1 MFGVNNS
8 TPYKSKFVM
17 KTTTL
22 HFQQKIL
29 MYITLVLTAFTFIQ
43 AQNKQASLENPQQR
57 TCGMEQHMSELLQNP
72 NFAKAYAKRQAAFD
86 VKYEEILT
94 QKANGTYQR
103 KATLYIPV
111 AVHFPTGSEA
121 NRACLEAHAQSQI
134 DVINADY
141 TKTNA
146 DYAAGWAA
154 AIAAESF
161 YSGITP
167 GAVDVVFCIATKN
180 HPTVSPAIADGSK
193 AVTIGSQS
201 GAYASGD
208 SNTTWAGYMNF
219 VIKDA
224 GAGILGYSPLAGS
237 ISGGNCV
244 VMGFAAYGTGAGCT
258 GFVPGA
264 PYNLGRTVTH
274 ELGHFYNLDHTF
286 NGGCAGAGDSVAD
299 TPAVAAATYG
309 TPAPGSVAGCTAGEK
324 ALTMNY
330 MDYVNDTH
338 MFMFTAGQAT
348 RVEAYFA
355 TVASDWKTNVL
366 SCQSPDFTVTAN
378 NSPVAVC
385 APTNGVFNFT
395 FGISNGY
402 NTTTTLS
409 VTAGLPAGATAVFS
423 PTSMNAAGNFTLTL
437 TGTIAAGNYPMT
449 ISAAGTTTKTVDV
462 VLSVQA
468 GIPAVPTLTTPTN
481 GATGQA
487 MPTNLVWAASANAA
501 TYTVETATDAGFTT
515 NTTSNSVST
524 TNYSATG
531 LTQATQYFWRV
542 KAVNGCGESAYS
554 SVFNFTTASISC
566 ATETNSSTVAVPN
579 ATTNGTEAAP
589 GESIIAITNNVTITD
604 VNVTLNITYG
614 YVEDL
619 RVVLTSPAGTTVELF
634 KNLASNSGA
643 NFTNTVLDDAGATAI
658 TATAAANAPFTATY
672 SPENPLSV
680 LNNET
685 SVGNWKLSVYDNW
698 TDDSGSI
705 TSWSVEICGSPVL
718 GIEDNLIANSF
729 NIYPNPLSSN
739 GEVNIS
745 FNSTNNDDVLLTL
758 YDMRGRLVYDQN
770 FKNNS
775 NAFNQKVRFNN
786 LETAVYILKIKTGN
800 NEFFKRLV
808 IK

>member
-1 MFGVNNS
+1 MKKTILVRS
-8 TPYKSKFVM
+8 LQLKKSVLLFFM
-17 KTTTL
+17 L
-22 HFQQKIL
+22 A
-29 MYITLVLTAFTFIQ
+29 LTAITFTQ
-43 AQNKQASLENPQQR
+43 AQERVQAQGR
-57 TCGMEQHMSELLQNP
+57 TCGTDAYMAQKLQDP
-72 NFAKAYAKRQAAFD
+72 DFAAQYARTQAKIEAK
-86 VKYEEILT
+86 VKEIET
-94 QKANGTYQR
+94 QKANGTYR

-111 AVHFPTGSEA
+111 AVHFPTGTEA
-121 NRACLEAHAQSQI
+121 NRACLEAHAQTQI

-146 DYAAGWAA
+146 DHAAGWAA
-154 AIAAESF
+154 ASSF
-161 YSGITP
+161 YPGVVP

-193 AVTIGSQS
+193 AVTIGNQS
-201 GAYASGD
+201 GAYASAD

-224 GAGILGYSPLAGS
+224 GSGILGYSPLAGS

-309 TPAPGSVAGCTAGEK
+309 TPANGSVAGCVTGEK
-324 ALTMNY
+324 ALTMDY

-348 RVEAYFA
+348 RMEAYFA

-366 SCQSPDFTVTAN
+366 SCQSPDFTVTAT

-385 APTNGVFNFT
+385 APTNGVFNLT

-402 NTTTTLS
+402 NTNTPLS
-409 VTAGLPAGATAVFS
+409 VSAGLPTNATATFS
-423 PTSMNAAGNFTLTL
+423 PTSMSAAGNFTLTIGNI
-437 TGTIAAGNYPMT
+437 TNVAPGNYPMT
-449 ISAAGTTTKTVDV
+449 ISAAGTITKTVDV

-468 GIPAVPTLTTPTN
+468 GVPTVPSLTLPVNAATN
-481 GATGQA
+481 QALSTTLTWATA
-487 MPTNLVWAASANAA
+487 TNAA
-501 TYTVETATDAGFTT
+501 TYTVQTATNAGFTANLTT
-515 NTTSNSVST
+515 NNVST
-524 TNYSATG
+524 TTYNATG
-531 LTQATQYFWRV
+531 LTQNTQYFWRV

-566 ATETNSSTVAVPN
+566 ATETNSSTVAIPN

-589 GESIIAITNNVTITD
+589 GESIIAITNNITITD

-643 NFTNTVLDDAGATAI
+643 NFTSTVLDDAGATAI
-658 TATAAANAPFTATY
+658 TATAAANAPFSATY

-685 SVGNWKLSVYDNW
+685 SAGNWKLSVYDNW

-718 GIEDNLIANSF
+718 AIEDNLIASSF
-729 NIYPNPLSSN
+729 NMYPNPSSSN

-745 FNSTNNDDVLLTL
+745 FNSTNSDDVLLTL
-758 YDMRGRLVYDQN
+758 YDMRGRLVYNQI

>member
-1 MFGVNNS
+1 LFS
-8 TPYKSKFVM
+8 
-17 KTTTL
+17 
-22 HFQQKIL
+22 
-29 MYITLVLTAFTFIQ
+29 LTSIN
-43 AQNKQASLENPQQR
+43 AQNKRVSQQDVPQQR
-57 TCGMEQHMSELLQNP
+57 TCGTDEYMRQKLQDP
-72 NFAKAYAKRQAAFD
+72 EFAADYARRQA
-86 VKYEEILT
+86 KYGAKLLEIQT
-94 QKANGTYQR
+94 QKADGTYQR

-111 AVHFPTGSEA
+111 AVHFPTGTEA
-121 NRACLEAHAQSQI
+121 NRSCLEAHAQTQI

-146 DYAAGWAA
+146 DHAAGWAA
-154 AIAAESF
+154 ASSF
-161 YSGITP
+161 YPGVTP

-180 HPTVSPAIADGSK
+180 HPASSGITDGNK

-201 GAYASGD
+201 GSYATTD

-224 GAGILGYSPLAGS
+224 GSGILGYSPLAGS

-258 GFVPGA
+258 GFVPNA

-309 TPAPGSVAGCTAGEK
+309 TPANGSVAGCVTGEK
-324 ALTMNY
+324 ALTMDY

-348 RVEAYFA
+348 RMEAYFA

-366 SCQSPDFTVTAN
+366 SCQSPDFTVTAT

-385 APTNGVFNFT
+385 APTNGVFNLT

-402 NTTTTLS
+402 NTNTPLS
-409 VTAGLPAGATAVFS
+409 VSAGLPTNATATFS
-423 PTSMNAAGNFTLTL
+423 PTFMNAAGNFTLTI
-437 TGTIAAGNYPMT
+437 GNIANVAPGNYPMT

-468 GIPAVPTLTTPTN
+468 GVPTVPSLTSPANAATN
-481 GATGQA
+481 QA
-487 MPTNLVWAASANAA
+487 LSTTLTWAAATNAA
-501 TYTVETATDAGFTT
+501 TYTVQTATNAGFTA
-515 NTTSNSVST
+515 NLTTNSVSAT
-524 TNYSATG
+524 TYNATG
-531 LTQATQYFWRV
+531 LTQNTQYFWRV

-554 SVFNFTTASISC
+554 SVYSFTTATISC

-685 SVGNWKLSVYDNW
+685 SAGNWKLSVYDNW

-718 GIEDNLIANSF
+718 GIEDPKIAESF
-729 NIYPNPLSSN
+729 SLWPNPNN
-739 GEVNIS
+739 GEFNIS
-745 FNSTNNDDVLLTL
+745 FNSTNNNDVALTVF
-758 YDMRGRLVYDQN
+758 DIRGRKVSEQT
-770 FKNNS
+770 FENNS
-775 NAFNQKVRFNN
+775 NVFNQTVRFND
-786 LETAVYILKIKTGN
+786 LAKAVYILKIQTGN

>member
-1 MFGVNNS
+1 MESIMKKTILVRS
-8 TPYKSKFVM
+8 KQLKKSVLLFFM
-17 KTTTL
+17 LT
-22 HFQQKIL
+22 
-29 MYITLVLTAFTFIQ
+29 LTAITFTQ
-43 AQNKQASLENPQQR
+43 AQERVQTQGR
-57 TCGMEQHMSELLQNP
+57 TCGTDEYMKQKLQDP
-72 NFAKAYAKRQAAFD
+72 EFAADYARRQA
-86 VKYEEILT
+86 KYGAKLLEIQT
-94 QKANGTYQR
+94 QKADGTYQR

-111 AVHFPTGSEA
+111 AVHFPTGTEA
-121 NRACLEAHAQSQI
+121 NRACLEAHAQTQI

-146 DYAAGWAA
+146 DHAAGWAA
-154 AIAAESF
+154 ASSF
-161 YSGITP
+161 YPGVTP

-201 GAYASGD
+201 GAYASAD

-224 GAGILGYSPLAGS
+224 GSGILGYSPLAGS

-309 TPAPGSVAGCTAGEK
+309 TPANGSVAGCVTGQK
-324 ALTMNY
+324 ALTMDY

-348 RVEAYFA
+348 RMEAYFA
-355 TVASDWKTNVL
+355 TVSSDWKTNVL
-366 SCQSPDFTVTAN
+366 SCQSPDFTVTAT

-385 APTNGVFNFT
+385 APTDGVFNLT
-395 FGISNGY
+395 FGVSNGY
-402 NTTTTLS
+402 NTNTPLS
-409 VTAGLPAGATAVFS
+409 ISAGLPTNATATFS
-423 PTSMNAAGNFTLTL
+423 PTSMNAAGNFTLTIGNISGV
-437 TGTIAAGNYPMT
+437 TPGNYPMT

-468 GIPAVPTLTTPTN
+468 GVPTVPSLTSPANAATN
-481 GATGQA
+481 QA
-487 MPTNLVWAASANAA
+487 LSTTLTWAAATNAA
-501 TYTVETATDAGFTT
+501 TYTVQTATNVGFTA
-515 NTTSNSVST
+515 NLTTNSVSAT
-524 TNYSATG
+524 TYNTTA
-531 LTQATQYFWRV
+531 LTQNTQYFWRV

-554 SVFNFTTASISC
+554 SVFNFTTATISC

-685 SVGNWKLSVYDNW
+685 SAGNWKLSVYDNW

-729 NIYPNPLSSN
+729 NMYPNPSSSN

-800 NEFFKRLV
+800 SEFFKRLV

>member
-1 MFGVNNS
+1 MKKIILVRS
-8 TPYKSKFVM
+8 LQLKKSVLLF
-17 KTTTL
+17 
-22 HFQQKIL
+22 L
-29 MYITLVLTAFTFIQ
+29 MLALTAITFTQ
-43 AQNKQASLENPQQR
+43 AQERVQTQGR
-57 TCGMEQHMSELLQNP
+57 TCGTDEYMKQKLQDP
-72 NFAKAYAKRQAAFD
+72 DFAADYARRQA
-86 VKYEEILT
+86 KYGAKLLEILT
-94 QKANGTYQR
+94 QKTDGTYQR

-111 AVHFPTGSEA
+111 AVHFPTGNEA
-121 NRACLEAHAQSQI
+121 NRACLEAHAQTQI

-146 DYAAGWAA
+146 DHAAGWAA
-154 AIAAESF
+154 ASSF
-161 YSGITP
+161 YPGVTP

-180 HPTVSPAIADGSK
+180 HPTVSPAIANGSK

-201 GAYASGD
+201 GAFASGD

-309 TPAPGSVAGCTAGEK
+309 TPANGSVTGCVTGQK
-324 ALTMNY
+324 ALTMDY

-348 RVEAYFA
+348 RMEAYFA

-366 SCQSPDFTVTAN
+366 SCQSPDFTVTAT

-385 APTNGVFNFT
+385 APTDGVFNLT
-395 FGISNGY
+395 FEISNGY
-402 NTTTTLS
+402 NTNTALS
-409 VTAGLPAGATAVFS
+409 VSAGLPTNATATFS
-423 PTSMNAAGNFTLTL
+423 PTSMNAAGNFTLTI
-437 TGTIAAGNYPMT
+437 GNIAGVTPGNYPMT

-462 VLSVQA
+462 VLSIQA
-468 GIPAVPTLTTPTN
+468 GVPAVPTLTTPTN

-487 MPTNLVWAASANAA
+487 MPTNLEWAASANAA
-501 TYTVETATDAGFTT
+501 TYIVETATDAAFTA

-524 TNYSATG
+524 INYSATG
-531 LTQATQYFWRV
+531 LTQATQYFWRT
-542 KAVNGCGESAYS
+542 KSVNGCGESAYS

-566 ATETNSSTVAVPN
+566 ATETNNSSVAIPN
-579 ATTNGTEAAP
+579 ATTDGTEAAP
-589 GESIIAITNNVTITD
+589 GESIINITNNITITD
-604 VNVTLNITYG
+604 VNVTLSIAYG

-658 TATAAANAPFTATY
+658 IATAPANAPFTATY

-685 SVGNWKLSVYDNW
+685 SLGNWKLSVYDNW
-698 TDDSGSI
+698 TADSGTI
-705 TSWSVEICGSPVL
+705 TSWSIEICGSPVL
-718 GIEDNLIANSF
+718 GIEDSKIANSF
-729 NIYPNPLSSN
+729 ALWPNPNN
-739 GEVNIS
+739 GEFHIS
-745 FNSTNNDDVLLTL
+745 FNSTNNNTVALTA
-758 YDMRGRLVYDQN
+758 YDIRGRKVTDQRFEN
-770 FKNNS
+770 HS
-775 NAFNQKVRFNN
+775 NVFNQTVNFNM
-786 LETAVYILKIKTGN
+786 LAKGVYILKIQTGD

>member
-1 MFGVNNS
+1 
-8 TPYKSKFVM
+8 M
-17 KTTTL
+17 K
-22 HFQQKIL
+22 K
-29 MYITLVLTAFTFIQ
+29 ITLLGLFLCLFSLTSIN
-43 AQNKQASLENPQQR
+43 AQNKRVSQQR
-57 TCGMEQHMSELLQNP
+57 TCGTDEYMRQKLQDP
-72 NFAKAYAKRQAAFD
+72 EFAADYTRRQA
-86 VKYEEILT
+86 KYGAKLLEIQT
-94 QKANGTYQR
+94 QKADGTYQK

-111 AVHFPTGSEA
+111 AVHFPTGTEA
-121 NRACLEAHAQSQI
+121 NRACLEAHAQTQI

-146 DYAAGWAA
+146 DHAAGWAA
-154 AIAAESF
+154 ASSF
-161 YSGITP
+161 YPGVTP

-180 HPTVSPAIADGSK
+180 HPTVSPTIADGSK

-201 GAYASGD
+201 GAYASAD

-224 GAGILGYSPLAGS
+224 GSGILGYSPLAGS

-286 NGGCAGAGDSVAD
+286 NGGCTAPGDSVAD
-299 TPAVAAATYG
+299 TPAVSAATYG
-309 TPAPGSVAGCTAGEK
+309 TPANGSVAGCVTGEK
-324 ALTMNY
+324 ALTMDY

-348 RVEAYFA
+348 RMEAYFA

-366 SCQSPDFTVTAN
+366 SCQSPDFTVTAT

-385 APTNGVFNFT
+385 APTDGVFNFT

-402 NTTTTLS
+402 NTNTPLS
-409 VTAGLPAGATAVFS
+409 ATATFS
-423 PTSMNAAGNFTLTL
+423 PTAMNAAGNFTLTI
-437 TGTIAAGNYPMT
+437 GNIAGVTPGNYPMT

-468 GIPAVPTLTTPTN
+468 GVPTVPSLTTPANAATN
-481 GATGQA
+481 QA
-487 MPTNLVWAASANAA
+487 LSTTLTWAAVTNAA
-501 TYTVETATDAGFTT
+501 TYTVQTATNAGFTA
-515 NTTSNSVST
+515 NLTTNSVGAT
-524 TNYSATG
+524 TYNATG
-531 LTQATQYFWRV
+531 LTQNTQYFWRV

-554 SVFNFTTASISC
+554 SVYSFTTATISC
-566 ATETNSSTVAVPN
+566 ATETNSTTVAVPN

-643 NFTNTVLDDAGATAI
+643 NFTNTVLDDAGSTAI

-685 SVGNWKLSVYDNW
+685 SLGNWKLSVYDNW

-705 TSWSVEICGSPVL
+705 TSWSVEICGSPL
-718 GIEDNLIANSF
+718 LAIEDAKIAESF
-729 NIYPNPLSSN
+729 SLWPNPNN
-739 GEVNIS
+739 GEFNIS
-745 FNSTNNDDVLLTL
+745 FNSTNNNDVALTL
-758 YDMRGRLVYDQN
+758 FDIRGRKVSEQT
-770 FKNNS
+770 FENNS
-775 NAFNQKVRFNN
+775 NVFNQTVRFND
-786 LETAVYILKIKTGN
+786 LAKAVYILKIQTGN

>member
-1 MFGVNNS
+1 
-8 TPYKSKFVM
+8 M
-17 KTTTL
+17 KTRKL
-22 HFQQKIL
+22 HFKQKMLVCI
-29 MYITLVLTAFTFIQ
+29 MLVLTAFSFTQ
-43 AQNKQASLENPQQR
+43 AQNRQATPNIPEHR
-57 TCGMEQHMSELLQNP
+57 TCGMEQKMSQLLEDP
-72 NFAKAYAKRQAAFD
+72 AFAQDFYERQAVLEA
-86 VKYEEILT
+86 KYQEIKG
-94 QKANGTYQR
+94 QKENGTYQR

-111 AVHFPTGSEA
+111 AVHFPTGTEA
-121 NRACLEAHAQSQI
+121 NRACLEAHAQTQI

-146 DYAAGWAA
+146 DHAAGWAA
-154 AIAAESF
+154 AIAADSF

-201 GAYASGD
+201 GAYASAD

-224 GAGILGYSPLAGS
+224 GSGILGYSPLAGS

-324 ALTMNY
+324 ALTMDY

-348 RVEAYFA
+348 RMEAYFA

-385 APTNGVFNFT
+385 APTDGVFNFT

-402 NTTTTLS
+402 NTNTPLS
-409 VTAGLPAGATAVFS
+409 VSAGLPAGATATFS
-423 PTSMNAAGNFTLTL
+423 PTAMNAAGNFTLTI
-437 TGTIAAGNYPMT
+437 GNIAGVTPGNYPMT

-481 GATGQA
+481 GATGQSLS
-487 MPTNLVWAASANAA
+487 TNLVWTASANAA
-501 TYTVETATDAGFTT
+501 TYTVETATDAGFTA
-515 NTTSNSVST
+515 NTTSNSVSA
-524 TNYSATG
+524 TNYSPAG

-554 SVFNFTTASISC
+554 TVFNFTTASISC
-566 ATETNSSTVAVPN
+566 ATETNSSTVAIPN

-643 NFTNTVLDDAGATAI
+643 NFTSTVLDDAGATAI

-685 SVGNWKLSVYDNW
+685 SAGNWKLSVYDNW

-718 GIEDNLIANSF
+718 GIEDSKIADSF
-729 NIYPNPLSSN
+729 ALWPNPNN
-739 GEVNIS
+739 GEFTIS
-745 FNSTNNDDVLLTL
+745 FNTTNNDDIALTA
-758 YDMRGRLVYDQN
+758 YDIRGRKVTEKR
-770 FKNNS
+770 FENNS
-775 NAFNQKVRFNN
+775 NGFNQNINFNT
-786 LETAVYILKIKTGN
+786 LAKGVYILKIQTGN

>member
-1 MFGVNNS
+1 MKKTILVRSQQLKKS
-8 TPYKSKFVM
+8 TLLFFM
-17 KTTTL
+17 
-22 HFQQKIL
+22 
-29 MYITLVLTAFTFIQ
+29 LVLTATTFTQ
-43 AQNKQASLENPQQR
+43 AQERVQTQGR
-57 TCGMEQHMSELLQNP
+57 TCGTDEYMKQKLQDP
-72 NFAKAYAKRQAAFD
+72 EFAADYARRQA
-86 VKYEEILT
+86 KYGAKLLEIQS
-94 QKANGTYQR
+94 QKADGTYQR

-121 NRACLEAHAQSQI
+121 NRACLEAHAQTQI

-146 DYAAGWAA
+146 DHAAGWAA
-154 AIAAESF
+154 ASSF
-161 YSGITP
+161 YPGVTP

-201 GAYASGD
+201 GAYASAD

-309 TPAPGSVAGCTAGEK
+309 TPAPGSVAGCVTGQK
-324 ALTMNY
+324 ALTMDY

-348 RVEAYFA
+348 RMEAYFA

-366 SCQSPDFTVTAN
+366 SCQSPDFTVTAT

-385 APTNGVFNFT
+385 APTDGVFNLT

-402 NTTTTLS
+402 NTNTPLS
-409 VTAGLPAGATAVFS
+409 VTAGLPTNATATFS
-423 PTSMNAAGNFTLTL
+423 PTAMNAAGNFTLTI
-437 TGTIAAGNYPMT
+437 GNIANVAPGNYPMT

-462 VLSVQA
+462 VLDVQA
-468 GIPAVPTLTTPTN
+468 GVPAVPTLTTPTN

-487 MPTNLVWAASANAA
+487 MPTNLAWGASANAA
-501 TYTVETATDAGFTT
+501 TYTVETASDAGFTA
-515 NTTSNSVST
+515 NTTSNSVSA

-542 KAVNGCGESAYS
+542 KAVNGCGESTYS

-566 ATETNSSTVAVPN
+566 ATETNSTSVAIPTATVD
-579 ATTNGTEAAP
+579 GTEATP

-604 VNVTLNITYG
+604 VNITLNITYG

-619 RVVLTSPAGTTVELF
+619 RVVFTSPTGTTVELF
-634 KNLASNSGA
+634 KNIASNSGA

-672 SPENPLSV
+672 SPENPLSI

-698 TDDSGSI
+698 IADSGSI

-718 GIEDNLIANSF
+718 GIEDNLIASSF
-729 NIYPNPLSSN
+729 NMYPNPSSSN

-745 FNSTNNDDVLLTL
+745 FNSTNNDDILLTL

-775 NAFNQKVRFNN
+775 NVFNQKVRFNN

>member
-1 MFGVNNS
+1 
-8 TPYKSKFVM
+8 M
-17 KTTTL
+17 KKITFLSLLLTL
-22 HFQQKIL
+22 FTGSL
-29 MYITLVLTAFTFIQ
+29 LTA
-43 AQNKQASLENPQQR
+43 QNREASLNIPQHR
-57 TCGMEQHMSELLQNP
+57 TCGMESHMVKLLENP
-72 NFAKAYAKRQAAFD
+72 TFAQDFYDRQAVLEA
-86 VKYEEILT
+86 KYQEIKA
-94 QKANGTYQR
+94 QKENGTYQR

-111 AVHFPTGSEA
+111 AVHFPTGTEA
-121 NRACLEAHAQSQI
+121 DRACLEAHAQTQI

-146 DYAAGWAA
+146 DHAAGWAG
-154 AIAAESF
+154 AIAADAF
-161 YSGITP
+161 YNTITP
-167 GAVDVVFCIATKN
+167 GSVDVKFCIATKN
-180 HPTVSPAIADGSK
+180 HPTVSPAISDGNL

-201 GAYASGD
+201 GSYASTD

-237 ISGGNCV
+237 ISGGQCV

-286 NGGCAGAGDSVAD
+286 NGGCAAPGDSVAD

-338 MFMFTAGQAT
+338 MFMFSAGQAT

-385 APTNGVFNFT
+385 APNDGVFNFA

-402 NTTTTLS
+402 NTNTPLS
-409 VTAGLPAGATAVFS
+409 VTTGLPAGATATFS
-423 PTSMNAAGNFTLTL
+423 PTAMNAAGNFTLTI
-437 TGTIAAGNYPMT
+437 GNIAGVTPGNYPMT
-449 ISAAGTTTKTVDV
+449 ISANGTTTKTVDV
-462 VLSVQA
+462 VLNVSA
-468 GIPAVPTLTTPTN
+468 GAPTVPSLTTPANAATN
-481 GATGQA
+481 QA
-487 MPTNLVWAASANAA
+487 LSTTLTWAAATNAA
-501 TYTVETATDAGFTT
+501 TYTVQTATDAGFTT
-515 NTTSNSVST
+515 NLTTNSVSAT
-524 TNYSATG
+524 TYNATG
-531 LTQATQYFWRV
+531 LTQNTQYFWRV

-566 ATETNSSTVAVPN
+566 ATETNNTTVAIPN
-579 ATTNGTEAAP
+579 ATTDGTEAAP
-589 GESIIAITNNVTITD
+589 GESIIAVTNNVTITD

-643 NFTNTVLDDAGATAI
+643 NFTNTILDDAGATSI
-658 TATAAANAPFTATY
+658 TATAPANAPFTATY

-685 SVGNWKLSVYDNW
+685 SAGNWKLSVYDNW
-698 TDDSGSI
+698 TADTGSI

-718 GIEDNLIANSF
+718 GIEDSKIVDSF
-729 NIYPNPLSSN
+729 ALWPNPNN
-739 GEVNIS
+739 GEFTIS
-745 FNSTNNDDVLLTL
+745 FNTSNNDDIALTA
-758 YDMRGRLVYDQN
+758 YDIRGRKVTEKH
-770 FKNNS
+770 FENNS
-775 NAFNQKVRFNN
+775 NVFNQNINFNS
-786 LETAVYILKIKTGN
+786 LAKGVYILKIQTGN

>member
-1 MFGVNNS
+1 
-8 TPYKSKFVM
+8 M
-17 KTTTL
+17 KTRKL
-22 HFQQKIL
+22 HFKQKMLVCI
-29 MYITLVLTAFTFIQ
+29 MLVLTAFSFTQ
-43 AQNKQASLENPQQR
+43 AQNRQATPNIPEHR
-57 TCGMEQHMSELLQNP
+57 TCGMEQKMSQLLEDP
-72 NFAKAYAKRQAAFD
+72 AFAQDFYERQAVLEA
-86 VKYEEILT
+86 KYQEIKG
-94 QKANGTYQR
+94 QKENGTYQR

-111 AVHFPTGSEA
+111 AVHFPTGTEA
-121 NRACLEAHAQSQI
+121 NRACLEAHAQTQI

-146 DYAAGWAA
+146 DHAAGWAA
-154 AIAAESF
+154 AIAADSF

-201 GAYASGD
+201 GAYASAD

-224 GAGILGYSPLAGS
+224 GSGILGYSPLAGS

-324 ALTMNY
+324 ALTMDY

-348 RVEAYFA
+348 RMEAYFA

-385 APTNGVFNFT
+385 APTDGVFNFT

-402 NTTTTLS
+402 NTNTPLS
-409 VTAGLPAGATAVFS
+409 VSAGLPAGATATFS
-423 PTSMNAAGNFTLTL
+423 PTAMNAAGNFTLTI
-437 TGTIAAGNYPMT
+437 GNIAGVTPGNYPMT

-481 GATGQA
+481 GATGQSLS
-487 MPTNLVWAASANAA
+487 TNLVWAASANAA
-501 TYTVETATDAGFTT
+501 TYTVETATDAGFTA
-515 NTTSNSVST
+515 NTTSNSVSA
-524 TNYSATG
+524 TNYSPAG

-554 SVFNFTTASISC
+554 TVFNFTTASISC
-566 ATETNSSTVAVPN
+566 ATETNSSTVAIPN

-643 NFTNTVLDDAGATAI
+643 NFTSTVLDDAGATAI

-685 SVGNWKLSVYDNW
+685 SAGNWKLSVYDNW

-718 GIEDNLIANSF
+718 GIEDSKIADSF
-729 NIYPNPLSSN
+729 ALWPNPNN
-739 GEVNIS
+739 GEFTIS
-745 FNSTNNDDVLLTL
+745 FNTTNNDDIALTA
-758 YDMRGRLVYDQN
+758 YDIRGRKVTEKR
-770 FKNNS
+770 FENNS
-775 NAFNQKVRFNN
+775 NGFNQNINFNT
-786 LETAVYILKIKTGN
+786 LAKGVYILKIQTGN

>member
-1 MFGVNNS
+1 MSF
-8 TPYKSKFVM
+8 
-17 KTTTL
+17 
-22 HFQQKIL
+22 
-29 MYITLVLTAFTFIQ
+29 IT
-43 AQNKQASLENPQQR
+43 AQNQQR
-57 TCGMEQHMSELLQNP
+57 VDDHRSCGMEQHMSKLLQDP
-72 NFAKAYAKRQAAFD
+72 VFAKEYARRQAAFNI
-86 VKYEEILT
+86 KYEEILT
-94 QKANGTYQR
+94 QKTNGTYQK

-111 AVHFPTGSEA
+111 AVHFPTGTEA
-121 NRACLEAHAQSQI
+121 NRACLETHAQSQI

-146 DYAAGWAA
+146 DHAAGWAA
-154 AIAAESF
+154 ATSF
-161 YSGITP
+161 YPGITP

-180 HPTVSPAIADGSK
+180 HPASSGITNGNK

-201 GAYASGD
+201 GSYATTD

-224 GAGILGYSPLAGS
+224 GSGILGYSPLAGS

-244 VMGFAAYGTGAGCT
+244 VMSFASYGTGAGCT
-258 GFVPGA
+258 GFVPAA

-286 NGGCAGAGDSVAD
+286 NAGCAAPGDSVSD

-309 TPAPGSVAGCTAGEK
+309 TPAPGSVAGCVSSEK

-385 APTNGVFNFT
+385 APTNGVFNLT

-402 NTTTTLS
+402 NTNTLLS
-409 VTAGLPAGATAVFS
+409 VSAGLPTNATAIFS
-423 PTSMNAAGNFTLTL
+423 PTSMNAAGNFTLTI
-437 TGTIAAGNYPMT
+437 GNIANVAPGNYPMT
-449 ISAAGTTTKTVDV
+449 ISAAGTTTKTVDI

-468 GIPAVPTLTTPTN
+468 GIPAIPTLTTPTN

-487 MPTNLVWAASANAA
+487 MPTNLIWTASANAA
-501 TYTVETATDAGFTT
+501 TYTVETATDAGFTA

-524 TNYSATG
+524 TNYIATG

-542 KAVNGCGESAYS
+542 KAVNGCGESVYS

-566 ATETNSSTVAVPN
+566 TTETNSATVAIPN
-579 ATTNGTEAAP
+579 ATVNGTEVAP
-589 GESIIAITNNVTITD
+589 GESIISITNNVTVTD
-604 VNVTLNITYG
+604 VNVTLNIAYD

-619 RVVLTSPAGTTVELF
+619 RVVLISPAGTSIDLITYI
-634 KNLASNSGA
+634 SGNDGN
-643 NFTNTVLDDAGATAI
+643 NFTNTVLDDAGTTAI
-658 TATAAANAPFTATY
+658 TAVVGANAPFTATY
-672 SPENPLSV
+672 SPTNPLSV
-680 LNNET
+680 LNGEN
-685 SVGNWKLSVYDNW
+685 SVGDWKLHVYDNW
-698 TDDSGSI
+698 TDGTGTI

-718 GIEDNLIANSF
+718 AIEDSKIADSF
-729 NIYPNPLSSN
+729 ALWPNPNS
-739 GEVNIS
+739 GEFHIS
-745 FNSTNNDDVLLTL
+745 FNSTSNNSVLLIA
-758 YDMRGRLVYDQN
+758 YDIRGRKITEQR
-770 FKNNS
+770 FENNS
-775 NAFNQKVRFNN
+775 NVFNQTVNFNTLAKGVYVLKVQ
-786 LETAVYILKIKTGN
+786 TGN
-800 NEFFKRLV
+800 NELFKRLI

>member
-1 MFGVNNS
+1 
-8 TPYKSKFVM
+8 
-17 KTTTL
+17 
-22 HFQQKIL
+22 
-29 MYITLVLTAFTFIQ
+29 
-43 AQNKQASLENPQQR
+43 
-57 TCGMEQHMSELLQNP
+57 
-72 NFAKAYAKRQAAFD
+72 
-86 VKYEEILT
+86 
-94 QKANGTYQR
+94 
-103 KATLYIPV
+103 
-111 AVHFPTGSEA
+111 
-121 NRACLEAHAQSQI
+121 
-134 DVINADY
+134 
-141 TKTNA
+141 
-146 DYAAGWAA
+146 
-154 AIAAESF
+154 
-161 YSGITP
+161 
-167 GAVDVVFCIATKN
+167 
-180 HPTVSPAIADGSK
+180 
-193 AVTIGSQS
+193 
-201 GAYASGD
+201 
-208 SNTTWAGYMNF
+208 MNF

-224 GAGILGYSPLAGS
+224 GSGILGYSPLAGS

-309 TPAPGSVAGCTAGEK
+309 TPANGSVAGCVTGQK
-324 ALTMNY
+324 ALTMDY

-348 RVEAYFA
+348 RMEAYFA
-355 TVASDWKTNVL
+355 TVSSDWKTNVL
-366 SCQSPDFTVTAN
+366 SCQSPDFTVTAT

-385 APTNGVFNFT
+385 APTDGAFNLT
-395 FGISNGY
+395 FGVSNGY
-402 NTTTTLS
+402 NTNTPLS
-409 VTAGLPAGATAVFS
+409 ISAGLPTNATATFS
-423 PTSMNAAGNFTLTL
+423 PTSMNAAGNFTLTIGNISGV
-437 TGTIAAGNYPMT
+437 TPGNYPMT

-468 GIPAVPTLTTPTN
+468 GVPTVPSLTSPANAATN
-481 GATGQA
+481 QA
-487 MPTNLVWAASANAA
+487 LSTTLTWAAATNAA
-501 TYTVETATDAGFTT
+501 TYTVQTATNVGFTA
-515 NTTSNSVST
+515 NLTTNSVSAT
-524 TNYSATG
+524 TYNTTA
-531 LTQATQYFWRV
+531 LTQNTQYFWRV

-554 SVFNFTTASISC
+554 SVFNFTTATISC

-685 SVGNWKLSVYDNW
+685 SAGNWKLSVYDNW

-729 NIYPNPLSSN
+729 NMYPNPSSSN
-739 GEVNIS
+739 
-745 FNSTNNDDVLLTL
+745 
-758 YDMRGRLVYDQN
+758 
-770 FKNNS
+770 
-775 NAFNQKVRFNN
+775 
-786 LETAVYILKIKTGN
+786 
-800 NEFFKRLV
+800 
-808 IK
+808 

>member
-1 MFGVNNS
+1 M
-8 TPYKSKFVM
+8 
-17 KTTTL
+17 L
-22 HFQQKIL
+22 A
-29 MYITLVLTAFTFIQ
+29 LTAITFTQ
-43 AQNKQASLENPQQR
+43 AQERVQTQGR
-57 TCGMEQHMSELLQNP
+57 TCGTDEYMKQKLQDP
-72 NFAKAYAKRQAAFD
+72 DFAADYARRQA
-86 VKYEEILT
+86 KYGAKLLEILT
-94 QKANGTYQR
+94 QKTDGTYQR

-111 AVHFPTGSEA
+111 AVHFPTGNEA
-121 NRACLEAHAQSQI
+121 NRACLEAHAQTQI

-146 DYAAGWAA
+146 DHAAGWAA
-154 AIAAESF
+154 ASSF
-161 YSGITP
+161 YPGVTP

-180 HPTVSPAIADGSK
+180 HPTVSPAIANGSK
-193 AVTIGSQS
+193 AVTIGNQS
-201 GAYASGD
+201 GAFASGD

-309 TPAPGSVAGCTAGEK
+309 TPANGSVTGCVTGQK
-324 ALTMNY
+324 ALTMDY

-348 RVEAYFA
+348 RMEAYFA

-366 SCQSPDFTVTAN
+366 SCQSPDFTVTAT

-385 APTNGVFNFT
+385 APTDGVFNLT
-395 FGISNGY
+395 FEISNGY
-402 NTTTTLS
+402 NTNTALS
-409 VTAGLPAGATAVFS
+409 VSAGLPTNATATFS
-423 PTSMNAAGNFTLTL
+423 PTSMNAAGNFTLTI
-437 TGTIAAGNYPMT
+437 GNIAGVTPGNYPMT

-462 VLSVQA
+462 VLSIQA
-468 GIPAVPTLTTPTN
+468 GVPAVPTLTTPTN

-487 MPTNLVWAASANAA
+487 MPTNLEWAASANAA
-501 TYTVETATDAGFTT
+501 TYIVETATDAAFTA

-524 TNYSATG
+524 INYSATG
-531 LTQATQYFWRV
+531 LTQATQYFWRT
-542 KAVNGCGESAYS
+542 KSVNGCGESAYS

-566 ATETNSSTVAVPN
+566 ATETNNSSVAIPN
-579 ATTNGTEAAP
+579 ATTDGTEAAP
-589 GESIIAITNNVTITD
+589 GESIINITNNITITD
-604 VNVTLNITYG
+604 VNVTLSIAYG

-658 TATAAANAPFTATY
+658 IATAPANAPFTATY

-685 SVGNWKLSVYDNW
+685 SLGNWKLSVYDNW
-698 TDDSGSI
+698 TADSGTI
-705 TSWSVEICGSPVL
+705 TSWSIEICGSPVL
-718 GIEDNLIANSF
+718 GIEDSKIANSF
-729 NIYPNPLSSN
+729 ALWPNPNN
-739 GEVNIS
+739 GEFHIS
-745 FNSTNNDDVLLTL
+745 FNSTNNNTVALTA
-758 YDMRGRLVYDQN
+758 YDIRGRKVTDQRFEN
-770 FKNNS
+770 HS
-775 NAFNQKVRFNN
+775 NVFNQTVNFNM
-786 LETAVYILKIKTGN
+786 LAKGVYILKIQTGD

>member
-1 MFGVNNS
+1 
-8 TPYKSKFVM
+8 M
-17 KTTTL
+17 KTRKL
-22 HFQQKIL
+22 HFKQKMLVCI
-29 MYITLVLTAFTFIQ
+29 MLVLTAFSFIQ
-43 AQNKQASLENPQQR
+43 AQNRQATPNIPEHR
-57 TCGMEQHMSELLQNP
+57 TCGMEQKMSELLEDP
-72 NFAKAYAKRQAAFD
+72 DFAQDFYERQAVLEA
-86 VKYEEILT
+86 KYQEIKG
-94 QKANGTYQR
+94 QKENGTYQR

-121 NRACLEAHAQSQI
+121 NRACLEAHAQTQI

-146 DYAAGWAA
+146 DHAAGWAA
-154 AIAAESF
+154 ASSF
-161 YSGITP
+161 YPGVTP

-286 NGGCAGAGDSVAD
+286 NGGCAAPGDSVAD

-309 TPAPGSVAGCTAGEK
+309 TPANGSVAGCVTGEK
-324 ALTMNY
+324 ALTMDY

-348 RVEAYFA
+348 RMEAYFA

-385 APTNGVFNFT
+385 APTDGVFNLT

-402 NTTTTLS
+402 NTNTPLS
-409 VTAGLPAGATAVFS
+409 VSAGLPTNATATFS
-423 PTSMNAAGNFTLTL
+423 PTSMNAAGNFTLTI
-437 TGTIAAGNYPMT
+437 GNIANVAPGNYPMT

-468 GIPAVPTLTTPTN
+468 GVPTAPSLTSPANAATN
-481 GATGQA
+481 QA
-487 MPTNLVWAASANAA
+487 LSTTLTWAAATNAA
-501 TYTVETATDAGFTT
+501 TYTVQTATNAGFTA
-515 NTTSNSVST
+515 NLTTNSVST
-524 TNYSATG
+524 TTYNATG

-554 SVFNFTTASISC
+554 SVFNFTTATISC
-566 ATETNSSTVAVPN
+566 ATETNSTTVAIPN
-579 ATTNGTEAAP
+579 ATTNGTEVAP

-685 SVGNWKLSVYDNW
+685 SAGNWKLSVYDNW

-729 NIYPNPLSSN
+729 NMYPNPSSSN

-745 FNSTNNDDVLLTL
+745 FNSTNNEDVLLTL
-758 YDMRGRLVYDQN
+758 YDMRGRLVYNQN

-775 NAFNQKVRFNN
+775 NVFNQKVRFNN

>member
-1 MFGVNNS
+1 MFVS
-8 TPYKSKFVM
+8 TKNINTM
-17 KTTTL
+17 K
-22 HFQQKIL
+22 K
-29 MYITLVLTAFTFIQ
+29 ITLLGLFLCLFSLTSIN
-43 AQNKQASLENPQQR
+43 AQNKRVSQQR
-57 TCGMEQHMSELLQNP
+57 TCGTDEYMRQKLQDP
-72 NFAKAYAKRQAAFD
+72 EFAADYTRRQA
-86 VKYEEILT
+86 KYGAKLLEIQT
-94 QKANGTYQR
+94 QKADGTYQK

-111 AVHFPTGSEA
+111 AVHFPTGTEA
-121 NRACLEAHAQSQI
+121 NRACLEAHAQTQI

-146 DYAAGWAA
+146 DHAAGWAA
-154 AIAAESF
+154 ASSF
-161 YSGITP
+161 YPGVTP

-180 HPTVSPAIADGSK
+180 HPTVSPTIADGSK

-201 GAYASGD
+201 GAYASAD

-224 GAGILGYSPLAGS
+224 GSGILGYSPLAGS

-286 NGGCAGAGDSVAD
+286 NGGCTAPGDSVAD
-299 TPAVAAATYG
+299 TPAVSAATYG
-309 TPAPGSVAGCTAGEK
+309 TPANGSVAGCVTGEK
-324 ALTMNY
+324 ALTMDY

-348 RVEAYFA
+348 RMEAYFA

-366 SCQSPDFTVTAN
+366 SCQSPDFTVTAT

-385 APTNGVFNFT
+385 APTDGVFNFT

-402 NTTTTLS
+402 NTNTPLS
-409 VTAGLPAGATAVFS
+409 ATATFS
-423 PTSMNAAGNFTLTL
+423 PTAMNAAGNFTLTI
-437 TGTIAAGNYPMT
+437 GNIAGVTPGNYPMT

-468 GIPAVPTLTTPTN
+468 GVPTVPSLTTPANAATN
-481 GATGQA
+481 QA
-487 MPTNLVWAASANAA
+487 LSTTLTWAAVTNAA
-501 TYTVETATDAGFTT
+501 TYTVQTATNAGFTA
-515 NTTSNSVST
+515 NLTTNSVGAT
-524 TNYSATG
+524 TYNATG
-531 LTQATQYFWRV
+531 LTQNTQYFWRV

-554 SVFNFTTASISC
+554 SVYSFTTATISC
-566 ATETNSSTVAVPN
+566 ATETNSTTVAVPN

-643 NFTNTVLDDAGATAI
+643 NFTNTVLDDAGSTAI

-685 SVGNWKLSVYDNW
+685 SLGNWKLSVYDNW

-705 TSWSVEICGSPVL
+705 TSWSVEICGSPL
-718 GIEDNLIANSF
+718 LAIEDAKIAESF
-729 NIYPNPLSSN
+729 SLWPNPNN
-739 GEVNIS
+739 GEFNIS
-745 FNSTNNDDVLLTL
+745 FNSTNNNDVALTL
-758 YDMRGRLVYDQN
+758 FDIRGRKVSEQT
-770 FKNNS
+770 FENNS
-775 NAFNQKVRFNN
+775 NVFNQTVRFND
-786 LETAVYILKIKTGN
+786 LAKAVYILKIQTGN

>member
-1 MFGVNNS
+1 MKKTILVRS
-8 TPYKSKFVM
+8 KQLKKSVLLFFM
-17 KTTTL
+17 LT
-22 HFQQKIL
+22 
-29 MYITLVLTAFTFIQ
+29 LTAITFTQ
-43 AQNKQASLENPQQR
+43 AQERVQTQGR
-57 TCGMEQHMSELLQNP
+57 TCGTDEYMKQKLQDP
-72 NFAKAYAKRQAAFD
+72 EFAADYARRQA
-86 VKYEEILT
+86 KYGAKLLEIQT
-94 QKANGTYQR
+94 QKADGTYQR

-111 AVHFPTGSEA
+111 AVHFPTGTEA
-121 NRACLEAHAQSQI
+121 NRACLEAHAQTQI

-146 DYAAGWAA
+146 DHAAGWAA
-154 AIAAESF
+154 ASSF
-161 YSGITP
+161 YPGVTP

-201 GAYASGD
+201 GAYASAD

-224 GAGILGYSPLAGS
+224 GSGILGYSPLAGS

-309 TPAPGSVAGCTAGEK
+309 TPANGSVAGCVTGQK
-324 ALTMNY
+324 ALTMDY

-348 RVEAYFA
+348 RMEAYFA
-355 TVASDWKTNVL
+355 TVSSDWKTNVL
-366 SCQSPDFTVTAN
+366 SCQSPDFTVTAT

-385 APTNGVFNFT
+385 APTDGVFNLT
-395 FGISNGY
+395 FGVSNGY
-402 NTTTTLS
+402 NTNTPLS
-409 VTAGLPAGATAVFS
+409 ISAGLPTNATATFS
-423 PTSMNAAGNFTLTL
+423 PTSMNAAGNFTLTIGNISGV
-437 TGTIAAGNYPMT
+437 TPGNYPMT

-468 GIPAVPTLTTPTN
+468 GVPTVPSLTSPANAATN
-481 GATGQA
+481 QA
-487 MPTNLVWAASANAA
+487 LSTTLTWAAATNAA
-501 TYTVETATDAGFTT
+501 TYTVQTATNVGFTA
-515 NTTSNSVST
+515 NLTTNSVSAT
-524 TNYSATG
+524 TYNTTA
-531 LTQATQYFWRV
+531 LTQNTQYFWRV

-554 SVFNFTTASISC
+554 SVFNFTTATISC

-685 SVGNWKLSVYDNW
+685 SAGNWKLSVYDNW

-729 NIYPNPLSSN
+729 NMYPNPSSSN

-800 NEFFKRLV
+800 SEFFKRLV